1 MLSIPVY
8 RGKNGLSI
16 VRMKP
21 EHVMW
26 LKLKEPELTYEKDM
40 PGLRKYI
47 IEGADYD
54 RSWSA
59 TDRGKVFLCFGIRP
73 AWTNVGEAW
82 LLPGHNISEHSISV
96 IRYARKLF
104 TELLQNGE
112 YARIHIAVRADNDTA
127 LKFAKALGFEVE
139 GIMRNFGPDGVDSY
153 MMARI
158 SDYGSSKKNHQP
170 VTGTSS
176 GTGTGS
182 SDFSS

>member
-8 RGKNGLSI
+8 RGKNGLSL

-26 LKLKEPELTYEKDM
+26 LKLKEPELTYERDM
-40 PGLRKYI
+40 PDMRKYI
-47 IEGADYD
+47 TETADYN

-73 AWTNVGEAW
+73 AWTGVGEAW
-82 LLPGHNISEHSISV
+82 LLPGNNISDHAISV
-96 IRYARKLF
+96 TRYARNLF

-112 YARIHIAVRADNDTA
+112 YARIHIAVRADNDIA

-139 GIMRNFGPDGVDSY
+139 GVMRNFGPDGVDSY

-158 SDYGSSKKNHQP
+158 SDNGRSKKSVESVP
-170 VTGTSS
+170 GSTPSSTSA
-176 GTGTGS
+176 GS
-182 SDFSS
+182 